1 VSSAT
6 DKPSGNSSQR
16 TDRGLFRRFFLSAAP
31 DVVGLLLAQGK
42 LSLLAMETFARWS
55 TTGDH
60 AEIESLRA
68 IDERADDARRALLA
82 ALRSALSS
90 PIDQED
96 LYILSERCDR
106 VVNAAKNL
114 SAEAEALAWN
124 PDTHAAG
131 MASHLCTAMSR
142 LVDGFSNLTAKPDQ
156 AGESADEA
164 IEETRAVVQGYRV
177 ALAEA
182 LGSADLQAVF
192 TRRELYRS
200 YARIA
205 DLTAAVADR
214 LWYAVLAQA

>member
-1 VSSAT
+1 MRA
-6 DKPSGNSSQR
+6 KPSGGSAPRS
-16 TDRGLFRRFFLSAAP
+16 DRGLIRRFFLSAAP
-31 DVVGLLLAQGK
+31 DVVSLLLSQGK

-114 SAEAEALAWN
+114 AAEAEALAWK
-124 PDTHAAG
+124 PDAHAAG
-131 MASHLCTAMSR
+131 MASHLCAAMSR
-142 LVDGFSNLTAKPDQ
+142 LVEGFANLTASSDQ
-156 AGESADEA
+156 AGVSADEA
-164 IEETRAVVQGYRV
+164 IDETRAVVQDYRI
-177 ALAEA
+177 ALVEA
-182 LGSADLQAVF
+182 LGSADLQVVF

-214 LWYAVLAQA
+214 LWYAVLAEA